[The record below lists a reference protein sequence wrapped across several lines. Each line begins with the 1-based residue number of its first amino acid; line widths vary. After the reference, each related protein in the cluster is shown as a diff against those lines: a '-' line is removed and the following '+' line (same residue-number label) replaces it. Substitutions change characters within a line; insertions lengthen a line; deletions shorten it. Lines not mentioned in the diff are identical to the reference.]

1 MPTVTEKKPEP
12 ARRRGRYP
20 KEFRRDEAALVI
32 DQHRTVADVAREM
45 ELIEQT
51 VGNWARQERVR
62 PGRARRAHHRGAR
75 GARQASPGEPSA
87 AHRERPAE
95 KSNSLL
101 GEGVGPVSRYRW
113 IDSRKAEGFPVAA
126 ACRTA
131 GVSASAYYGWRDK
144 VTGGPTQAEWDE
156 AIVVN
161 EMYDVHRHLDDTY
174 GSPRMTDELRR
185 RGHGVN
191 HKRTERLM
199 ATNGIYAKDGR
210 RKKVRMTIPDVSAP
224 PLADLVTRDF
234 SVGKPGERTCGDIT
248 YIPTDEGWL
257 YLADVLD
264 LGSRRIV
271 GFAMADHMPTELIAS
286 AMAMASG
293 ARGGDVDGMIFHH
306 DGGVSTSRGSSGV
319 CASATASPSR
329 QEEPVRVT
337 TTPWRSHS
345 GHRSSESWYRV
356 TASPPGPTAGGPSSP
371 GSTTTTPCGCTAR
384 SAMSRPSSG
393 SYASP
398 TATCWPHNHVSG

>member
-1 MPTVTEKKPEP
+1 M
-12 ARRRGRYP
+12 
-20 KEFRRDEAALVI
+20 
-32 DQHRTVADVAREM
+32 
-45 ELIEQT
+45 
-51 VGNWARQERVR
+51 
-62 PGRARRAHHRGAR
+62 
-75 GARQASPGEPSA
+75 
-87 AHRERPAE
+87 
-95 KSNSLL
+95 
-101 GEGVGPVSRYRW
+101 SRYRW
-113 IDSRKAEGFPVAA
+113 IDSRKAEGFPVAP

-131 GVSASAYYGWRDK
+131 DVSTSAYYGWRDK
-144 VTGGPTQAEWDE
+144 VAGGPTQAEWDE

-161 EMYDVHRHLDDTY
+161 EMYEVHRHLDDTY

-199 ATNGIYAKDGR
+199 ARNGIYAKDGR
-210 RKKVRMTIPDVSAP
+210 RKKLRTTIPDVSAP
-224 PLADLVTRDF
+224 PLPDLVTRDF
-234 SVGKPGERTCGDIT
+234 SVGEPGERTCGDIT
-248 YIPTDEGWL
+248 YVPTDEGWL

-271 GFAMADHMPTELIAS
+271 GFAMAEHRRTELITS
-286 AMAMASG
+286 AMDMAIA

-306 DGGVSTSRGSSGV
+306 DRGARSISRGSSG
-319 CASATASPSR
+319 ASASVTASPSR

-337 TTPWRSHS
+337 TTPWRNRS
-345 GHRSSESWYRV
+345 GHRSNESWYRV
-356 TASPPGPTAGGPSSP
+356 TASPPGPTPGGPSSP

-398 TATCWPHNHVSG
+398 TATCWPHNHVPADGGKATGGPSRRQTPEYQPILMPMREQAPVSRGDAREDNRRTHPDQGVFELRLAGLAALGGHRLTYAD